1 LLVLSVLALFT
12 GPMLYYWLRRGG
24 MIARAV
30 DRAIVVALALVI
42 AFLLV
47 PEVVDGL
54 GLLSLV
60 LIGAGYLVPGLLEAA
75 VRGAARAFHTI
86 SLLFALAGLMLHAAL
101 DGAGLAGSATQATA
115 FLGLAIV
122 MHRFSMGLALW
133 LMVWPVFGRRAA
145 AGVLLL
151 VALATGTGYLLSS
164 QLLTLQ
170 QGNAVLVL
178 QSLIVGTILHSLLH
192 REHAHFHAHQGH

>member
-1 LLVLSVLALFT
+1 
-12 GPMLYYWLRRGG
+12 MLYYWLRRGG